1 MRDLLGGLVPV
12 AEFGSVFE
20 ADAAVA
26 LLRSCG
32 IPALSSADPALR
44 SPAPYMA
51 SDHSCEV
58 LVKYYD
64 ANRAA
69 KVLADSDEGLPDD
82 FLVEWTPSAKGATAR
97 SAARGCLIGAMVA
110 ALAVTLVVML
120 VGLLT

>member
-1 MRDLLGGLVPV
+1 MRDPLGGLVPV

-26 LLRSCG
+26 LLQSCG

-44 SPAPYMA
+44 SPAPCMA
-51 SDHSCEV
+51 SDRSCEV

-69 KVLADSDEGLPDD
+69 EVLATGQEGLPDD
-82 FLVEWTPSAKGATAR
+82 FLIEWTPSTKAATAR

-110 ALAVTLVVML
+110 ALAMILVVM
-120 VGLLT
+120 VVALLA